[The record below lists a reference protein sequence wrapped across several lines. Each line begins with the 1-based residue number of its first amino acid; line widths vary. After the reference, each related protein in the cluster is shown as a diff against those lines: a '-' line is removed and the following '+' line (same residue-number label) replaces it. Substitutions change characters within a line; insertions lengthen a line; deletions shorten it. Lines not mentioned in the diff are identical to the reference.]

1 MKNPVAKR
9 EKYIVK
15 FGNVDDKRGD
25 NLMNPP
31 LESEDYYHWLR
42 SDDRKNEEVLK
53 YLNDENDYTDFEMK
67 DYNKLTDSLYKEILS
82 HVKEDYD
89 SYPFPTAHAGW
100 KSKYYYFNRNI
111 KGKSYPIHYR
121 INKETN
127 KEELLIDE
135 NEMAEGRKSF
145 DLSSFK
151 VNDKQ
156 NLMSYGID
164 LNGSELYKITIIDI
178 ETRKEIEHKIPEIV
192 YCGYFWHKGDI
203 YYNKGDEKNRVCEVW
218 KYDFKTQENK
228 MLYKDD
234 DELVSV
240 HIHTSSNLEYFFISA
255 DSYDTDYSFYFKE
268 DEDLKEFT
276 KKEDNLK
283 YSLDYHNG
291 KFLILT
297 NKDKSIN
304 FKLMITDEDK
314 TSQENWK
321 DLIPYNKDI
330 YIDGFDLTKD
340 FLLVSF
346 KQNGNNFIRVI
357 KYENGK
363 FNIESSHI
371 IEIEEEIKNMNLS
384 YTTYYSDL
392 IVYGQTS
399 LRTPYSLYSYNLNT
413 KETKLLRQKEVPN
426 YDKSL
431 YETKRIN
438 CNGHDGVSIPMSI
451 IYKKNLFK
459 QDGTNPLYLYGYGSY
474 GHTVDPDFRSTI
486 IPLLNRGFVYVIAHV
501 RGGSFLGYEWYEDGK
516 MKKKMNT
523 FLDFISCAEHLINN
537 NYTNQRGITTEGRS
551 AGGLLVGSTLVL
563 RPELFRTV
571 IAGVPFVD
579 VLNTMCDPSIP
590 LTTQEWEQWGN
601 PNQKEYYDYMKQ
613 YCPYTNIKENE
624 YPNVLAL
631 AGLNDPRVA
640 YWEPAKFVAKLR
652 HHNKSKSLILLK
664 TEMSQGHFGGM
675 DRYKYIKELAF
686 TYSYVLK
693 TYNLYEDC

>member
-15 FGNVDDKRGD
+15 FGNVDDKRGN

-31 LESEDYYHWLR
+31 LESEDYYYWLR

-67 DYNKLTDSLYKEILS
+67 DYNKLSDSLYKEILS

-100 KSKYYYFNRNI
+100 ESKYYYFNRNI
-111 KGKSYPIHYR
+111 KGNSYPMHYR

-135 NEMAEGRKSF
+135 NKMAEGLKSF

-240 HIHTSSNLEYFFISA
+240 HIHTSSNKEYFFISA

-268 DEDLKEFT
+268 DGDLKEFT

-297 NKDKSIN
+297 NKDKSTN

-314 TSQENWK
+314 TSQENWQ

-340 FLLVSF
+340 FLLVCF
-346 KQNGNNFIRVI
+346 KENGNNYIRVI
-357 KYENGK
+357 KYENGN
-363 FNIESSHI
+363 FNTENSHI

-384 YTTYYSDL
+384 YTTYNSDL

-438 CNGHDGVSIPMSI
+438 CNGHDDVSIPMSI
-451 IYKKNLFK
+451 IYKKDLFN

-486 IPLLNRGFVYVIAHV
+486 IPLLNRGFVYAIAHV

-523 FLDFISCAEHLINN
+523 FLDFISCAEHLIKN

-563 RPELFRTV
+563 RPDLFRTV

-601 PNQKEYYDYMKQ
+601 PNQREYYDYMKQ

-652 HHNKSKSLILLK
+652 HHNKSKNLILLK

-686 TYSYVLK
+686 SYSFVLK
-693 TYNLYEDC
+693 TYNLFEDC